1 MMKSSLPLSEFAARR
16 ARLMAQLPA
25 GGLAIVPGASMRH
38 RNRDVEYPF
47 RQDSDFYY
55 LTGFNEPDAVLVLLP
70 GRSDGE
76 TVLFCQGRDP
86 EMEIWNGYRTG
97 PEGAIQH
104 YGLDEAHPVDEIDK
118 RLPELID
125 GRRSICYSI
134 GSDEAL
140 DNRVRQWLKAVRS
153 RARQGAV
160 APTELV
166 MLDPLLHELRLFKS
180 EAEIGLMRE
189 AGRISAQAHVRAMQQ
204 CRPGLFEYQ
213 LEAEIS
219 HHFAMNGC
227 HLPAYSSIVGGG
239 ANGCILHYTENRDAL
254 CAGDLVLIDAG
265 CELEYYAGDITR
277 TFPVDG
283 QFSPEQKQLYELVL
297 RTQLAC
303 IERVRPGVLWNE
315 VHDLSVHM
323 LTEGLVALGLL
334 EGEVDTLIETGAYR
348 EFYMHR
354 LGHWLGMDVH
364 DVGDYR
370 VEGEWRPLQP
380 GMVMTV
386 EPGLY
391 VSPHNEG
398 VEPRWRGIGIRIEDD
413 VLVTETGGEVLS
425 AAAPKS
431 VAEIE
436 QLMAKARQSR

>member
-1 MMKSSLPLSEFAARR
+1 MMKSSLPQSEFAARR

-25 GGLAIVPGASMRH
+25 GGLAIVPGAKMCS

-55 LTGFNEPDAVLVLLP
+55 LTGFDEPDAVLVLLP
-70 GRSDGE
+70 GRADGE
-76 TVLFCQGRDP
+76 MVLFCQGRDP
-86 EMEIWNGYRTG
+86 EMEIWHGYRTG
-97 PEGAIQH
+97 PEGVVEH
-104 YGLDEAHPVDEIDK
+104 YGAHEAHAVAQIDQH
-118 RLPELID
+118 LPALLE

-134 GSDEAL
+134 GTDEVF
-140 DNRVRQWLKAVRS
+140 DGQVRQWLKAVQARS
-153 RARQGAV
+153 RQGV
-160 APTELV
+160 IAPVELL

-180 EAEIGLMRE
+180 DAEVDLMRD
-189 AGRISAQAHVRAMQQ
+189 AGRISAEAHVRAMQQ
-204 CRPGLFEYQ
+204 CRPGVFEYQ
-213 LEAEIS
+213 LEAEIA
-219 HHFAMNGC
+219 HHFAMQGC

-239 ANGCILHYTENRDAL
+239 ANACVLHYTENRDAL
-254 CAGDLVLIDAG
+254 RAGDLVLIDAG
-265 CELEYYAGDITR
+265 CEREYYAGDITR
-277 TFPVDG
+277 TFPVSG
-283 QFSPEQKQLYELVL
+283 RFSPEQKQLYELVL

-303 IERVRPGVLWNE
+303 IELVRPGVLWNE
-315 VHDLSVHM
+315 VHDLSVRL
-323 LTEGLVALGLL
+323 LTAGLVELGLL
-334 EGEVDTLIETGAYR
+334 EGAVDELIEAGAYR

-370 VEGEWRPLQP
+370 LAGEWRPLQP

-391 VSPHNEG
+391 VSPNNEQ

-413 VLVTETGGEVLS
+413 VLVTASGCEVLS

-436 QLMAKARQSR
+436 SLMTQARPS

>member
-1 MMKSSLPLSEFAARR
+1 MMTSRLPQSEFAARR
-16 ARLMAQLPA
+16 TRLMAQLPA
-25 GGLAIVPGASMRH
+25 GGLAIVPGASMQT

-76 TVLFCQGRDP
+76 TVLFCQGRDA
-86 EMEIWNGYRTG
+86 EMEIWHGYRTG
-97 PEGAIQH
+97 PEGVVQH
-104 YGLDEAHPVDEIDK
+104 YGADEAHAVAEIDQ
-118 RLPELID
+118 RLPELLD
-125 GRRSICYSI
+125 GHRSICYSI
-134 GSDEAL
+134 GTDEAF
-140 DNRVRQWLKAVRS
+140 DGRVRQWLKTVRS
-153 RARQGAV
+153 RSRQGAV
-160 APTELV
+160 APVELL

-189 AGRISAQAHVRAMQQ
+189 AGSISAKAHERAMQR

-219 HHFAMNGC
+219 HHFAMHGC

-239 ANGCILHYTENRDAL
+239 ANGCILHYTENRDQL
-254 CAGDLVLIDAG
+254 RAGDLVLIDAG

-283 QFSPEQKQLYELVL
+283 RFGPEQKQLYELVL

-303 IERVRPGVLWNE
+303 IELVRPGVLWNE
-315 VHDLSVHM
+315 VHDLSVQM
-323 LTEGLVALGLL
+323 LTAGLVELGLL
-334 EGEVDTLIETGAYR
+334 EGEVDVLIEAGAYR

-370 VEGEWRPLQP
+370 VAGEWRPLQP

-391 VSPHNEG
+391 VSPHNER

-413 VLVTETGGEVLS
+413 VLVTETGSEVLS

-431 VAEIE
+431 VTEIE
-436 QLMAKARQSR
+436 QLMARAQHS